1 MLVHIGFAVYS
12 LNLPTLGKT
21 KDVNSTDNL
30 SNVVDGFLARSG
42 IYLSRYIVTSLCLRN
57 V

>member
-42 IYLSRYIVTSLCLRN
+42 IYFSRFIVTSLYLRN